1 MIQNIFYDHKNV
13 ARGMFLS
20 VQCLTV
26 QCTHNILLRGSELS
40 Y

>member
-20 VQCLTV
+20 VRV
-26 QCTHNILLRGSELS
+26 SQCTHNILLRGSELS